1 MFCMASLSCAAGGRD
16 DPPKGGQHRGDL
28 TLASSYDGAVLDL
41 QQHAEAIVGRGED
54 IRRVVDLVGRA
65 RLVSLVGSGGVG
77 KTALVAEV
85 VHELEPDFDRVV
97 IVELANGSHEGDVA
111 RLIADAVID
120 EPARGME
127 RAAAA
132 LDSMSTLLVLDNC
145 EHLVD
150 EVADVLVRL
159 LDRTE
164 HLRVLVTSRR
174 PIDLGDE
181 VIWTVRPLGVP
192 ERHGTDDDVLASP
205 AAQLFIERVRQSVPT
220 FELADGNRLLVADVC
235 RAADGVPLVLELAAA
250 LARTQPLSEI
260 LRAMTER
267 PAGLSTARRDRPEH
281 QRSVAASLEWSRQ
294 FLPDADADL
303 LDRLTVFTG
312 GFTAEAARCID
323 PAGTAEGLAR
333 LVDHSLV
340 AFDPETDRYRIL
352 EIVRL
357 EAATDLDP
365 DARADVERRHHEW
378 ALAVVERIHALRWD
392 ADPDNVFPGFRLE
405 VPNLCTALR
414 RCAAAGDTDGFG
426 ALLGPIAIW
435 WVHYLPPDDPGMWWD
450 YLSDDLPLEWRA
462 NIESGTAFYWS
473 HRGQHER
480 ALEHA
485 ERAKVLHDEDGD
497 LVCRAMAEQAIGN
510 AHLALGD
517 AGAARAS
524 YEEALAS
531 ALASGHPYPELITR
545 VSLARLDPDDPAADR
560 HLADGL
566 AIART
571 GFGSAEALISS
582 ELGVRATRA
591 GRYGDARRLLDQ
603 AIDRARS
610 HGYAEILG
618 TALCGRGELAVAE
631 SDGVAHDFFQEA
643 LHVGRRISHDGLIVR
658 ARSGLDA
665 SPESGPA
672 PAPTGEGGEPLSERE
687 LAVAR
692 LLRGDL
698 TQREIADEL
707 YIAPST
713 VKTHIK
719 SIYRKLG
726 VSKRSHAITRAQ
738 ELGLF

>member
-1 MFCMASLSCAAGGRD
+1 ME
-16 DPPKGGQHRGDL
+16 
-28 TLASSYDGAVLDL
+28 AVLDL
-41 QQHAEAIVGRGED
+41 QQHAEAIVGRAED
-54 IRRVVDLVGRA
+54 IRRIVDLVGRA

-85 VHELEPDFDRVV
+85 AHELEPDFDRVV
-97 IVELANGSHEGDVA
+97 VVELANGSHDGDVA

-120 EPARGME
+120 EPARDME
-127 RAAAA
+127 RVPAA
-132 LDSMSTLLVLDNC
+132 LDSLSTLLVLDNC

-159 LDRTE
+159 IDETE
-164 HLRVLVTSRR
+164 QLRVVVTSRR

-181 VIWTVRPLGVP
+181 VIWTVRPLEVP
-192 ERHGTDDDVLASP
+192 ERHGTDDDLLASP

-220 FELADGNRLLVADVC
+220 FELADTNRVLVADVC

-267 PAGLSTARRDRPEH
+267 PAGLSTGRRDRPEH

-294 FLPDADADL
+294 FLTDADADL

-312 GFTAEAARCID
+312 GFTAEAARWVD
-323 PAGTAEGLAR
+323 PSGSAEGLAR

-340 AFDPETDRYRIL
+340 AFDPDTNRYRIL

-357 EAATDLDP
+357 EAANDLDGE
-365 DARADVERRHHEW
+365 ARSDVEALHHEW
-378 ALAVVERIHALRWD
+378 ALSIVERIHAMRWD
-392 ADPDNVFPGFRLE
+392 ADPENVFPGFRLE

-414 RCAAAGDTDGFG
+414 RCAASGDSRGFG

-450 YLSDDLPLEWRA
+450 HLPDDLPLEWRA

-473 HRGQHER
+473 HRSQHTR

-485 ERAKVLHDEDGD
+485 ERAKALHDEDGD
-497 LVCRAMAEQAIGN
+497 LICRAMAEQAIGN

-517 AGAARAS
+517 AVAARAA
-524 YEEALAS
+524 YDEALAS

-591 GRYGDARRLLDQ
+591 GRYADARRLLDQ
-603 AIDRARS
+603 AIDKART
-610 HGYAEILG
+610 HGYAEVLG
-618 TALCGRGELAVAE
+618 TALCGRGELAVAQA
-631 SDGVAHDFFQEA
+631 DGVAQELFNEA
-643 LHVGRRISHDGLIVR
+643 LHVGRRTCHDGLIARASAGLAAAPEVSAVR
-658 ARSGLDA
+658 
-665 SPESGPA
+665 PA
-672 PAPTGEGGEPLSERE
+672 TGGEDPLSERE

-738 ELGLF
+738 ELDLF

>member
-1 MFCMASLSCAAGGRD
+1 M
-16 DPPKGGQHRGDL
+16 
-28 TLASSYDGAVLDL
+28 LDL
-41 QQHAEAIVGRGED
+41 QQHAEAIVGRSDD
-54 IRRVVDLVGRA
+54 IRSVVELVGRA

-77 KTALVAEV
+77 KTALVTEV
-85 VHELEPDFDRVV
+85 VHELEPDFERVV
-97 IVELANGSHEGDVA
+97 VVELADGSHDGDAA

-120 EPARGME
+120 EPARDMD
-127 RAAAA
+127 RVADA
-132 LDSMSTLLVLDNC
+132 LDSMSTLLVIDNC

-150 EVADVLVRL
+150 DVADVLVAL

-164 HLRVLVTSRR
+164 VLRVLATSRR

-181 VIWTVRPLGVP
+181 VIWTVRPLEVP
-192 ERHGTDDDVLASP
+192 ERHGTDEDVLAST

-220 FELADGNRLLVADVC
+220 FELGDGNRVLVADIC

-281 QRSVAASLEWSRQ
+281 QRSVAASLDWSRQ
-294 FLPDADADL
+294 FLSDADADL
-303 LDRLTVFTG
+303 LDRLTVFVG
-312 GFTAEAARCID
+312 GFTADAARCID

-357 EAATDLDP
+357 EAANELDD
-365 DARADVERRHHEW
+365 DARADVDRRHHEW
-378 ALAVVERIHALRWD
+378 ALAVVDRIHAMRWD
-392 ADPDNVFPGFRLE
+392 ADPTNEFPRFRLE

-414 RCAAAGDTDGFG
+414 RCAFGGDKDGFS

-450 YLSDDLPLEWRA
+450 YLAEDLPLEWRA

-473 HRGQHER
+473 HRSQHQR

-485 ERAKVLHDEDGD
+485 ERAKQLHDEDGD
-497 LVCRAMAEQAIGN
+497 LICRAMAEQAIGN

-517 AGAARAS
+517 PEAARAA
-524 YEEALAS
+524 YGEALAS
-531 ALASGHPYPELITR
+531 ALASGHPYPELLTR

-566 AIART
+566 AIARA
-571 GFGSAEALISS
+571 GFGSAEALIAS
-582 ELGVRATRA
+582 ELGVRATRS
-591 GRYGDARRLLDQ
+591 GRYADARRLLDQ
-603 AIDRARS
+603 SIDKARS

-618 TALCGRGELAVAE
+618 TALCGRGELALAE
-631 SDGVAHDFFQEA
+631 QSGGARDDFDEA
-643 LHVGRRISHDGLIVR
+643 LHVGRRISHDGLIAR
-658 ARSGLDA
+658 AQAGLDA
-665 SPESGPA
+665 VPE
-672 PAPTGEGGEPLSERE
+672 GEAVVGSADGEEDPLSERE

>member
-1 MFCMASLSCAAGGRD
+1 MEL
-16 DPPKGGQHRGDL
+16 
-28 TLASSYDGAVLDL
+28 VLDL
-41 QQHAEAIVGRGED
+41 QHHAEAIVGRAED
-54 IRRVVDLVGRA
+54 IRRVVELVGRS
-65 RLVSLVGSGGVG
+65 RLVSLVGTGGVG
-77 KTALVAEV
+77 KTALAGEV
-85 VHELEPDFDRVV
+85 VHELEPDFDRIVV
-97 IVELANGSHEGDVA
+97 VQLADGSHEGDVS
-111 RLIADAVID
+111 RLIADAAVN
-120 EPARGME
+120 EPAPGPDKVP
-127 RAAAA
+127 AA
-132 LDSMSTLLVLDNC
+132 LDSARTLLVLDNC
-145 EHLVD
+145 EHLVED
-150 EVADVLVRL
+150 VADVLVDL

-164 HLRVLVTSRR
+164 DLRVLATSRR

-181 VIWTVRPLGVP
+181 VIWTVRPLDVP
-192 ERHGTDDDVLASP
+192 DAHGTDADVLAST
-205 AAQLFIERVRQSVPT
+205 AAQLFIERIRQAVPT
-220 FELADGNRLLVADVC
+220 FELGDGNRVLVADLC

-267 PAGLSTARRDRPEH
+267 PAGLSTGRRDRPEH
-281 QRSVAASLEWSRQ
+281 QRSVAASLDWSRQ
-294 FLPDADADL
+294 FLTDADAEL
-303 LDRLTVFTG
+303 LDRLTVFVG

-323 PAGTAEGLAR
+323 PAGTAEGLGR

-357 EAATDLDP
+357 EAANELD
-365 DARADVERRHHEW
+365 DDTRADAERRHHRW
-378 ALAVVERIHALRWD
+378 ALSVVERIHALRWD
-392 ADPDNVFPGFRLE
+392 ADPDNVFPRFRLE

-414 RCAAAGDTDGFG
+414 RCALGGDKQGFG

-435 WVHYLPPDDPGMWWD
+435 WVHYLPPDEPGLWWD
-450 YLSDDLPLEWRA
+450 YLDDDLPLEWRA
-462 NIESGTAFYWS
+462 NLESGEAFYWS
-473 HRGQHER
+473 HRGQHQR

-485 ERAKVLHDEDGD
+485 ERAKQLHDEDGD
-497 LVCRAMAEQAIGN
+497 LICRSMAEGAIGN

-517 AGAARAS
+517 RVAARAAFD
-524 YEEALAS
+524 EALTS
-531 ALASGHPYPELITR
+531 ALASGHPYPELLTR
-545 VSLARLDPDDPAADR
+545 VSLARLDPDDPSADR

-571 GFGSAEALISS
+571 GFGSAEALIAS

-603 AIDRARS
+603 AVDKAAA
-610 HGYAEILG
+610 HGYAEILA
-618 TALCGRGELAVAE
+618 TARCGRAELAVAE
-631 SDGVAHDFFQEA
+631 GSTGAIGEFGEA
-643 LHVGRRISHDGLIVR
+643 LQIARRISHGGLIDR
-658 ARSGLDA
+658 AQRGIETA
-665 SPESGPA
+665 PPA
-672 PAPTGEGGEPLSERE
+672 EPHPPPAEQGEDPLSERE

>member
-1 MFCMASLSCAAGGRD
+1 M
-16 DPPKGGQHRGDL
+16 
-28 TLASSYDGAVLDL
+28 VLDL
-41 QQHAEAIVGRGED
+41 QQHAEAIVGRAED
-54 IRRVVDLVGRA
+54 IRRVIDLIGRG

-77 KTALVAEV
+77 KTALATEV

-97 IVELANGSHEGDVA
+97 AVQLADGSHNGDVA

-120 EPARGME
+120 EPVRDMDRVAE
-127 RAAAA
+127 A
-132 LDSMSTLLVLDNC
+132 LDSLSTLLVLDNC

-150 EVADVLVRL
+150 DVADVLVDL
-159 LDRTE
+159 LDRTRDVRI
-164 HLRVLVTSRR
+164 LATSRR

-181 VIWTVRPLGVP
+181 VIWTVRPLSAP
-192 ERHGTDDDVLASP
+192 DRHVTDADVLSAP

-220 FELADGNRLLVADVC
+220 FELTDGNRALVADVC

-260 LRAMTER
+260 LKAMTER

-281 QRSVAASLEWSRQ
+281 QRSVAASLRWSRR
-294 FLPDADADL
+294 FLSDADADL
-303 LDRLTVFTG
+303 LDRLTVFVG
-312 GFTAEAARCID
+312 GFTADAARYID

-357 EAATDLDP
+357 EAATELDEA
-365 DARADVERRHHEW
+365 ARADVEHRHHQW
-378 ALAVVERIHALRWD
+378 ALGVVERIHAMRWD
-392 ADPDNVFPGFRLE
+392 ADPDNVFPRFRLE

-414 RCAAAGDTDGFG
+414 RCAFGGDLEGFA

-450 YLSDDLPLEWRA
+450 YLPEDLPLEWLA

-473 HRGQHER
+473 HRSQHQR

-485 ERAKVLHDEDGD
+485 ERAKQLHDEDGD
-497 LVCRAMAEQAIGN
+497 LICRSVAEGAIGN

-517 AGAARAS
+517 RNAARLA
-524 YEEALAS
+524 YHEALAS
-531 ALASGHPYPELITR
+531 ALASGHPYPELVTR

-560 HLADGL
+560 HLTDGL

-582 ELGVRATRA
+582 ELGVRATRV
-591 GRYGDARRLLDQ
+591 GRFADARRLLDH
-603 AIDRARS
+603 AVDTARS

-631 SDGVAHDFFQEA
+631 GGDGARADFQEA
-643 LHVGRRISHDGLIVR
+643 LHVARRTSHDGLIAR
-658 ARSGLDA
+658 AHAGLQVAPEDA
-665 SPESGPA
+665 AA
-672 PAPTGEGGEPLSERE
+672 PATHAGQEDPLSERE

-726 VSKRSHAITRAQ
+726 VSKRSHAITRAH

>member
-1 MFCMASLSCAAGGRD
+1 M
-16 DPPKGGQHRGDL
+16 
-28 TLASSYDGAVLDL
+28 LDL
-41 QQHAEAIVGRGED
+41 QQQADAIVGRSED
-54 IRRVVDLVGRA
+54 IRRVVDLVGRS

-77 KTALVAEV
+77 KTALATEV
-85 VHELEPDFDRVV
+85 LHELEPDFDRLVV
-97 IVELANGSHEGDVA
+97 VELADGSHDGDVA

-120 EPARGME
+120 EPARDMA
-127 RAAAA
+127 RVAAA
-132 LDSMSTLLVLDNC
+132 LDSMGTLLVLDNC

-150 EVADVLVRL
+150 DAADALVGL
-159 LDRTE
+159 LDDTE

-174 PIDLGDE
+174 PIDLSDE
-181 VIWTVRPLGVP
+181 VIWTVRPLAVP
-192 ERHGTDDDVLASP
+192 ERHATDEDVLASP
-205 AAQLFIERVRQSVPT
+205 AAQLLLERIRQSVPT
-220 FELADGNRLLVADVC
+220 FELGDGNRVLIADIC
-235 RAADGVPLVLELAAA
+235 RAADGVPLVIELAAA

-267 PAGLSTARRDRPEH
+267 PAGLSTGRRDRPEH
-281 QRSVAASLEWSRQ
+281 QRSVAASLDWSRQ
-294 FLPDADADL
+294 FLSDADADL
-303 LDRLTVFTG
+303 LDRLTVFVG
-312 GFTAEAARCID
+312 GFTAEAARCLD
-323 PAGTAEGLAR
+323 PAGAAEGLAR

-340 AFDPETDRYRIL
+340 AFDPENDRYRIL

-357 EAATDLDP
+357 EAANELSDE
-365 DARADVERRHHEW
+365 ARAEVDRCHHEW
-378 ALAVVERIHALRWD
+378 ALATVDRIHAMRWD

-414 RCAAAGDTDGFG
+414 RCVAAEDQAGFA
-426 ALLGPIAIW
+426 ALLGPIALW

-450 YLSDDLPLEWRA
+450 YLGDDLPLEWRA
-462 NIESGTAFYWS
+462 NLESGTAFYWS
-473 HRGQHER
+473 HRGQHRR

-485 ERAKVLHDEDGD
+485 ERAKALHDEDGD
-497 LVCRAMAEQAIGN
+497 LICRAMAEQAIGN

-517 AGAARAS
+517 VEAARAA
-524 YEEALAS
+524 YEEALSS
-531 ALASGHPYPELITR
+531 ALASGHPYPELLTR

-571 GFGSAEALISS
+571 GFGSAEALIAS

-591 GRYGDARRLLDQ
+591 GRHADARRLLDQ
-603 AIDRARS
+603 AVDKSRT

-618 TALCGRGELAVAE
+618 TALCGLGELALAQK
-631 SDGVAHDFFQEA
+631 DGSARPHFEEA
-643 LHVGRRISHDGLIVR
+643 LHVGRRICHDGLIAR
-658 ARSGLDA
+658 AQAGLVA
-665 SPESGPA
+665 SPDPGDRSPA
-672 PAPTGEGGEPLSERE
+672 AGGEEDPLSERE

-698 TQREIADEL
+698 TQRDIADEL

-726 VSKRSHAITRAQ
+726 
-738 ELGLF
+738 